1 MVNIL
6 ICLLSSIA
14 VLPSQNRNDLAFIAK
29 VNPIYAARRV
39 EEDISGFSLK
49 QVSETKLVLGG
60 LIHAYQLW
68 VSPQGPPACNFTV
81 TCSQF
86 MANAIGKY
94 GVFHGLLMASDRLT
108 RCIRAGRRYY
118 PIDSRTG
125 RAIDYSVEAYFLG
138 SLERCVRNTN

>member
-1 MVNIL
+1 MVNML
-6 ICLLSSIA
+6 ICLLSFIA
-14 VLPSQNRNDLAFIAK
+14 VLPSQNRNDLAFIAR
-29 VNPIYAARRV
+29 VNPIYAAHGG
-39 EEDISGFSLK
+39 EEPGPDFDLER
-49 QVSETKLVLGG
+49 VSETRLLLGG
-60 LIHAYQLW
+60 LVRAYQLW

-94 GVFHGLLMASDRLT
+94 GVFHGLLMSSDRLT

-138 SLERCVRNTN
+138 SPKRCVRNPN